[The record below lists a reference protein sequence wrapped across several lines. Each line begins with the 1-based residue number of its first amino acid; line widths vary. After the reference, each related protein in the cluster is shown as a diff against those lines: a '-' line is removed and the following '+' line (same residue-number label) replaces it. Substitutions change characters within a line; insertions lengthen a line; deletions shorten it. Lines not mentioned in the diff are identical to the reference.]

1 MTENQDE
8 KNLLPKDL
16 LEEVEKD
23 YEDKLSNSLSDEN
36 NKVFDEPSSNE
47 DGLSIKNLET
57 VGNFLK
63 IIFLYIEFTKN

>member
-36 NKVFDEPSSNE
+36 NKIFDEPSSNE
-47 DGLSIKNLET
+47 DGLYIKNLET

-63 IIFLYIEFTKN
+63 IFFLYIEFTKN

>member
-1 MTENQDE
+1 V

-23 YEDKLSNSLSDEN
+23 GEDKLSNSFSDEN
-36 NKVFDEPSSNE
+36 NKIFDEPSSND

-57 VGNFLK
+57 VIN
-63 IIFLYIEFTKN
+63 IF

>member
-36 NKVFDEPSSNE
+36 NKIFDEPSSNE

-57 VGNFLK
+57 VGIFLK

>member
-36 NKVFDEPSSNE
+36 NKIFDEPSSNE

-63 IIFLYIEFTKN
+63 IFFLYIEFTKN